1 MQPLRIFLVENHQ
14 DTVKYIRLYLEY
26 SGHTVV
32 TASDMATALRQVP
45 ASSCDVLISD
55 IGLPDGDGWA
65 LLEKLGST
73 RPRFAIAISGY
84 GSGNDRKKSSRV
96 GYNRHLVK
104 PFSPDTLKAALDEAV
119 MG

>member
-26 SGHTVV
+26 SGHTVL
-32 TASDMATALRQVP
+32 TAPDMATALCQVP
-45 ASSCDVLISD
+45 ESRCDVLISD

-65 LLEKLGST
+65 LLQKLGSD

-84 GSGNDRKKSSRV
+84 GSRNDQKKSGAA

-104 PFSPDTLKAALDEAV
+104 PFSPDALKAVLDEA
-119 MG
+119 G

>member
-1 MQPLRIFLVENHQ
+1 MRALRIFLVENHQ

-26 SGHTVV
+26 SGHTVL
-32 TASDMATALRQVP
+32 TAPDMATALCQVP
-45 ASSCDVLISD
+45 ESRCDVLISD

-65 LLEKLGST
+65 LLQKLGSD

-84 GSGNDRKKSSRV
+84 GSGNDRKKSCEA

-104 PFSPDTLKAALDEAV
+104 PFSPDALKAALDEAL
-119 MG
+119 

>member
-26 SGHTVV
+26 SGHRV
-32 TASDMATALRQVP
+32 TTAPDMATALRQIP
-45 ASSCDVLISD
+45 ESKCDVLISD

-65 LLEKLGST
+65 LLEKLGAN

-84 GSGNDRKKSSRV
+84 GSGDDQKKSSAA

-104 PFSPDTLKAALDEAV
+104 PFSPDTLKAALDEA
-119 MG
+119 G